1 MKNDYGIPISL
12 FPSENLQLKGEKK
25 GKISLYLLSVKNESS
40 RLNLFSFFYL
50 FSIFLFLELRV
61 RVRVTRSHSHSN
73 SHKSQ
78 SHIEG
83 YRRFWKDD
91 IIQHV
96 QYMLTLRHIHG
107 CLE

>member
-12 FPSENLQLKGEKK
+12 FPSENLQLKREKE
-25 GKISLYLLSVKNESS
+25 GKFSLHLLFVKNKSS

-78 SHIEG
+78 VTWKDIEG
-83 YRRFWKDD
+83 SGKMTSYNM
-91 IIQHV
+91 
-96 QYMLTLRHIHG
+96 YNT
-107 CLE
+107 C